1 MDSLSQSQSL
11 TITEASHLDWNA
23 IRPLFIRL
31 YIVERKT
38 LIAIRKIMSCQ
49 HGFNARSAGT
59 SHFINN
65 PVSCLPADMPRRST
79 NQYKKK
85 IRQWK
90 LEKNV
95 KAKDKRD
102 LIAQLKSNEKTPRS
116 DQDYCLS
123 GKTIQNHKQNQKKKK
138 RKKTNQTKKPKHHFT
153 IV

>member
-102 LIAQLKSNEKTPRS
+102 LIAQLKSNGETPRS

-123 GKTIQNHKQNQKKKK
+123 GKTIQG
-138 RKKTNQTKKPKHHFT
+138 RKLSRYEKNRGKTSHSGRPDLHFT
-153 IV
+153 NV